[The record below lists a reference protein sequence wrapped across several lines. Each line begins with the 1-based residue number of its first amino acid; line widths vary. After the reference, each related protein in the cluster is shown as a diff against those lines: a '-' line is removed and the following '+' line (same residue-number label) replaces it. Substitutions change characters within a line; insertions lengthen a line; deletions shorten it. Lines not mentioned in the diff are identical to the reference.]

1 MMSDWLTV
9 YRMTGKAKRESTE
22 KSSEEQKLKHV
33 EKGLLVPLPTA
44 AIDNDYYL
52 LSCLSTTNYLSRS
65 VIRLIDR
72 VFGSKQI
79 TTQMHTFS

>member
-1 MMSDWLTV
+1 MSDWLTV

-22 KSSEEQKLKHV
+22 KSSEEQ
-33 EKGLLVPLPTA
+33 TA